1 MNLIVAQSGGPTSV
15 INSSLAGVID
25 SGIDNEFDKI
35 FVSMNGIEGIINNN
49 IRLVDSEVFAR
60 DNMAKALKARP
71 ASILGSCR
79 FKLDNDLDSPVY
91 EKIFENLK
99 KNEIS
104 LFVYIGG
111 NDSMDTVTKL
121 NKYISYKNIEGI
133 NVIGCPKT
141 IDNDLEGMDHSPGF
155 GSSAK
160 YITSTLRS
168 LRCDVDIYDLESV
181 TFVEIMG
188 RHAGWLAAS
197 SLLANYNYKKDLV
210 NLIYVPENETSIEEI
225 LADIKNELRNEKN
238 LLVAIAEGFR
248 DVDGV
253 LSEEV
258 FTNTKDGFNHPVVSG
273 VGQRLAD
280 LVRERLDIKSRAVEL
295 NIAQRSNTMISETD
309 SKEAY
314 NLGYKAV
321 EIGMENTNLVPVLRR
336 KDGEKYEVYYTEVRP
351 EEIANKEM
359 KIPQEWLKDMKTLE
373 KNMYKYALPLIEGEV
388 AQTFED
394 GMPVFVDICDF
405 TKEIK

>member
-25 SGIDNEFDKI
+25 SGIDNDFEKI
-35 FVSMNGIEGIINNN
+35 FVSMNGIEGIINEN
-49 IRLVDSEVFAR
+49 IRLVDAEVFTR
-60 DNMAKALKARP
+60 DNVAKKLKARP

-79 FKLDNDLDSPVY
+79 FKLDDDLDSPVY
-91 EKIFENLK
+91 EKIFAVLK
-99 KNEIS
+99 KNDIG

-111 NDSMDTVTKL
+111 NDSMDTVKKL
-121 NKYISYKNIEGI
+121 NAYIDYKKIEGI

-155 GSSAK
+155 GSAAK
-160 YITSTLRS
+160 YIASTLRS

-197 SLLANYNYKKDLV
+197 SLIANHNYPKDLV
-210 NLIYVPENETSIEEI
+210 NLLYIPEDEMSIDE
-225 LADIKNELRNEKN
+225 LLDDIKKALKTEKN

-248 DVDGV
+248 DTGGI

-258 FTNTKDGFNHPVVSG
+258 FTNTKDGFNHPIVSG

-280 LVRERLDIKSRAVEL
+280 LVRDRLKIKSRAVEL
-295 NIAQRSNTMISETD
+295 NIVQRSNTLISEVD
-309 SKEAY
+309 SREAY

-321 EIGMENTNLVPVLRR
+321 EIGIDRTNLVPVLRR
-336 KDGEKYEVYYTEVRP
+336 KEGETYEVYYTEVTP
-351 EEIANKEM
+351 DEIANREM
-359 KIPQEWLKDMKTLE
+359 KIPQEWLVDKKTLQE
-373 KNMYKYALPLIEGEV
+373 KILSYALPLIEGEV
-388 AQTFED
+388 DQTYEN
-394 GMPVFVDICDF
+394 GIPVFVKIEDF
-405 TKEIK
+405 TREI

>member
-15 INSSLAGVID
+15 INSSLAGVVD
-25 SGIDNEFDKI
+25 SGIDNDFEKI
-35 FVSMNGIEGIINNN
+35 FVSMNGIEGIINEN
-49 IRLVDSEVFAR
+49 IRLVDTEIFTKE
-60 DNMAKALKARP
+60 NITKKLKARP

-79 FKLDNDLDSPVY
+79 FKLDSDLDSPVY
-91 EKIFENLK
+91 EKIFDVLK
-99 KNEIS
+99 KNDIG

-111 NDSMDTVTKL
+111 NDSMDTVKKL
-121 NKYISYKNIEGI
+121 NAYIDYKKIEGI

-155 GSSAK
+155 GSAAK
-160 YITSTLRS
+160 YIASTLRS

-197 SLLANYNYKKDLV
+197 SLIANYNYPKDLV
-210 NLIYVPENETSIEEI
+210 NLLYIPEDEMSIDELLDEI
-225 LADIKNELRNEKN
+225 RKALKTEKN

-258 FTNTKDGFNHPVVSG
+258 FANTKDGFNHPIVSG

-280 LVRERLDIKSRAVEL
+280 LVRDRLNIKSRAVEL
-295 NIAQRSNTMISETD
+295 NIVQRSNTLISETD

-314 NLGYKAV
+314 QLGYRAV
-321 EIGMENTNLVPVLRR
+321 DLGTTRTNLVPVLRR
-336 KDGEKYEVYYTEVRP
+336 KEGEGYEVYYTEVNP
-351 EEIANKEM
+351 DEIANREM
-359 KIPQEWLKDMKTLE
+359 KIPQDWLVDKKTLQE
-373 KNMYKYALPLIEGEV
+373 KIHAYALPLIAGEV
-388 AQTFED
+388 DQVYEN
-394 GMPVFVDICDF
+394 GMPVFVKIEDF
-405 TKEIK
+405 TKEI

>member
-25 SGIDNEFDKI
+25 SGIDNNFDKI
-35 FVSMNGIEGIINNN
+35 FVSMNGIEGIINDN
-49 IRLVDSEVFAR
+49 IRLVDTETFAR
-60 DNMAKALKARP
+60 KNMTKALKARP

-79 FKLDNDLDSPVY
+79 FKLDDDLENPVY
-91 EKIFENLK
+91 EKIFDNLK

-121 NKYISYKNIEGI
+121 NKYIDHKNIEGI

-160 YITSTLRS
+160 YIAQTLRA

-197 SLLANYNYKKDLV
+197 SLLSNYGYKKDLV
-210 NLIYVPENETSIEEI
+210 NLIYVPEDKTSIDEI
-225 LADIKNELRNEKN
+225 LNDIENTLKIEKN

-248 DVDGV
+248 DVDGI
-253 LSEEV
+253 LSKEV
-258 FTNTKDGFNHPVVSG
+258 FANTKDGFNHPIVSG

-280 LVRERLDIKSRAVEL
+280 LVRDRLKIKSRAVEL
-295 NIAQRSNTMISETD
+295 NIAQRSNIMISETD

-321 EIGMENTNLVPVLRR
+321 EIGLENTNLVPVLRR
-336 KDGEKYEVYYTEVRP
+336 KEGEEYEVYYTQVRP
-351 EEIANKEM
+351 DQIANKEM
-359 KIPQEWLKDMKTLE
+359 KIPQEWLKNKKTLE
-373 KNMYKYALPLIEGEV
+373 ENMHKYALPLIKGEV
-388 AQTFED
+388 AQVFEE
-394 GMPVFVDICDF
+394 GMPVFVEIEDF
-405 TKEIK
+405 TREM

>member
-25 SGIDNEFDKI
+25 SGIDNDFEKI
-35 FVSMNGIEGIINNN
+35 FVSMNGIEGIINEN
-49 IRLVDSEVFAR
+49 IRLVDAEVFTR
-60 DNMAKALKARP
+60 DNTTKKLKARP

-79 FKLDNDLDSPVY
+79 FKLDDDLDSPVY
-91 EKIFENLK
+91 EKIFAVLK
-99 KNEIS
+99 KNDIG

-111 NDSMDTVTKL
+111 NDSMDTVKKL
-121 NKYISYKNIEGI
+121 NAYIDYKKIEGI

-155 GSSAK
+155 GSAAK
-160 YITSTLRS
+160 YIASTLRS

-197 SLLANYNYKKDLV
+197 SLIANHNYPKDLV
-210 NLIYVPENETSIEEI
+210 NLLYIPEDEMPIDE
-225 LADIKNELRNEKN
+225 LLDDIKKALKTEKN

-248 DVDGV
+248 DTGGI

-258 FTNTKDGFNHPVVSG
+258 FTNTKDGFNHPIVSG

-280 LVRERLDIKSRAVEL
+280 LVRDRLKIKSRAVEL
-295 NIAQRSNTMISETD
+295 NIVQRSNTLISEVD

-321 EIGMENTNLVPVLRR
+321 EIGTDRTNLVPVLRR
-336 KDGEKYEVYYTEVRP
+336 KENETYEVYYTEVAP
-351 EEIANKEM
+351 DEIANREM
-359 KIPQEWLKDMKTLE
+359 KIPQEWLVDKKTLQE
-373 KNMYKYALPLIEGEV
+373 KILSYALPLIEGEV
-388 AQTFED
+388 DQTYEN
-394 GMPVFVDICDF
+394 GMPVFVKIEDF
-405 TKEIK
+405 TREI

>member
-25 SGIDNEFDKI
+25 SGIDNDFEKI
-35 FVSMNGIEGIINNN
+35 FVSMNGIEGIINEN
-49 IRLVDSEVFAR
+49 IRLVDAEVFTK
-60 DNMAKALKARP
+60 DNMTKKLKARP

-79 FKLDNDLDSPVY
+79 FKLDDNLDSPVY
-91 EKIFENLK
+91 EKIFAVLK
-99 KNEIS
+99 KYDIG

-111 NDSMDTVTKL
+111 NDSMDTVKKL
-121 NKYISYKNIEGI
+121 NAYIDYKKIEGI

-155 GSSAK
+155 GSAAK
-160 YITSTLRS
+160 YIASTLRS

-197 SLLANYNYKKDLV
+197 SLIANHNYPKDLV
-210 NLIYVPENETSIEEI
+210 NLLYIPEDEMSIDE
-225 LADIKNELRNEKN
+225 LLDDIKKGLKTEKN

-248 DVDGV
+248 DIGGI

-258 FTNTKDGFNHPVVSG
+258 FTNTKDGFNHPIVSG

-280 LVRERLDIKSRAVEL
+280 LVRDRLDIKSRAVEL
-295 NIAQRSNTMISETD
+295 NIVQRSNTLISEVD

-321 EIGMENTNLVPVLRR
+321 EIGTDRTNLVPVLRR
-336 KDGEKYEVYYTEVRP
+336 KEGETYEVYYTEVAP
-351 EEIANKEM
+351 DEIANREM
-359 KIPQEWLKDMKTLE
+359 KIPQEWLVDKKTLQE
-373 KNMYKYALPLIEGEV
+373 KILSYALPLIEGEV
-388 AQTFED
+388 DQTYEN
-394 GMPVFVDICDF
+394 GMPVFVKIEDF
-405 TKEIK
+405 TREI

>member
-25 SGIDNEFDKI
+25 SGIDNDFDKI
-35 FVSMNGIEGIINNN
+35 FVSMNGIEGIINDN
-49 IRLVDSEVFAR
+49 IRLVDTETFAKN
-60 DNMAKALKARP
+60 NMAKALKARP

-79 FKLDNDLDSPVY
+79 FKLDHDLDSPIY
-91 EKIFENLK
+91 EKIFENLA
-99 KNEIS
+99 KNDIS

-121 NKYISYKNIEGI
+121 NKYIEYKNIEGI

-141 IDNDLEGMDHSPGF
+141 IDNDLEGMDHAPGF
-155 GSSAK
+155 PSSAK
-160 YITSTLRS
+160 YITQTLRA

-197 SLLANYNYKKDLV
+197 SLLANYGYKKDLV
-210 NLIYVPENETSIEEI
+210 NLIYVPEDETSIDQI
-225 LADIKNELRNEKN
+225 LNDIENALKREKN

-258 FTNTKDGFNHPVVSG
+258 FANTKDGFNHPVVSG
-273 VGQRLAD
+273 VGQRLSD
-280 LVRERLDIKSRAVEL
+280 LVRDRLNIKSRAVEL
-295 NIAQRSNTMISETD
+295 NIVQRSNIIISETD

-321 EIGMENTNLVPVLRR
+321 EIGIENTNLVPVLRR
-336 KDGEKYEVYYTEVRP
+336 KEGEEYQVYYTEVRP
-351 EEIANKEM
+351 DEIANKEM
-359 KIPQEWLKDMKTLE
+359 KIPKEWLKDMKTLE
-373 KNMYKYALPLIEGEV
+373 ENIHKYALPLIQGEV
-388 AQTFED
+388 AQTFKN
-394 GMPVFVDICDF
+394 GMPVFVDIEDF
-405 TKEIK
+405 TREI

>member
-25 SGIDNEFDKI
+25 SGIDNDFDKI
-35 FVSMNGIEGIINNN
+35 FVSMNGIEGIINDN
-49 IRLVDSEVFAR
+49 IRLVDTETFAKN
-60 DNMAKALKARP
+60 NMAKALKARP

-79 FKLDNDLDSPVY
+79 FKLDYDLDSPIY
-91 EKIFENLK
+91 EKIFENLA

-121 NKYISYKNIEGI
+121 NKYIEYKNIKGI

-155 GSSAK
+155 PSSAK
-160 YITSTLRS
+160 YITQTLRA

-197 SLLANYNYKKDLV
+197 SLLANYGYKKDLV
-210 NLIYVPENETSIEEI
+210 NLIYVPEDEASIDQI
-225 LADIKNELRNEKN
+225 LDDIKNALKSEKN

-258 FTNTKDGFNHPVVSG
+258 FANTKDGFNHPVVSG

-280 LVRERLDIKSRAVEL
+280 LVRERLNIKSRAVEL
-295 NIAQRSNTMISETD
+295 NITQRSNIMISETD

-321 EIGMENTNLVPVLRR
+321 EIGIENTNLVPVLRR
-336 KDGEKYEVYYTEVRP
+336 KDSKEYEVYYTEVRP
-351 EEIANKEM
+351 DEIANKEM
-359 KIPQEWLKDMKTLE
+359 KIPKEWLKDMKTLE
-373 KNMYKYALPLIEGEV
+373 KNIHKYTLPLIQGEL
-388 AQTFED
+388 AQTFEN
-394 GMPVFVDICDF
+394 GMPVFVRIEDF
-405 TKEIK
+405 TREI

>member
-25 SGIDNEFDKI
+25 SGIDNDFEKI
-35 FVSMNGIEGIINNN
+35 FVSMNGIEGIINEN
-49 IRLVDSEVFAR
+49 IRLVDAEVFTKE
-60 DNMAKALKARP
+60 NMTKKLKARP

-79 FKLDNDLDSPVY
+79 FKLDDDLDSPVY
-91 EKIFENLK
+91 EKIFAVLK
-99 KNEIS
+99 KNDIG

-111 NDSMDTVTKL
+111 NDSMDTVKKL
-121 NKYISYKNIEGI
+121 NTYIDYKKIERI

-155 GSSAK
+155 GSAAK
-160 YITSTLRS
+160 YIASTLRS

-197 SLLANYNYKKDLV
+197 SLIANYDYPKDLV
-210 NLIYVPENETSIEEI
+210 NLLYIPEDEMSIDE
-225 LADIKNELRNEKN
+225 LLDDIREALKKEKN

-248 DVDGV
+248 DTGGI

-258 FTNTKDGFNHPVVSG
+258 FTNTKDGFNHPIVSG

-280 LVRERLDIKSRAVEL
+280 LVRDRLNIKSRAVEL
-295 NIAQRSNTMISETD
+295 NIVQRSNTLISEVD
-309 SKEAY
+309 SREAY

-321 EIGMENTNLVPVLRR
+321 EIGTDKTNLVPVLRR
-336 KDGEKYEVYYTEVRP
+336 KDGETYEVYYTEVAP
-351 EEIANKEM
+351 DKIANREM
-359 KIPQEWLKDMKTLE
+359 KIPQEWLVDKKTLQE
-373 KNMYKYALPLIEGEV
+373 KILAYALPLIEGEV
-388 AQTFED
+388 DQTYEN
-394 GMPVFVDICDF
+394 GMPVFVKIEDF
-405 TKEIK
+405 TREI

>member
-15 INSSLAGVID
+15 INSSLAGVVD
-25 SGIDNEFDKI
+25 SGIDNDFEKI
-35 FVSMNGIEGIINNN
+35 FVSMNGIEGIINEN
-49 IRLVDSEVFAR
+49 IRLVDTEIFTKE
-60 DNMAKALKARP
+60 NMTKKLKARP

-79 FKLDNDLDSPVY
+79 FKLDSDLDSPVY
-91 EKIFENLK
+91 EKIFDVLK
-99 KNEIS
+99 KNDIG

-111 NDSMDTVTKL
+111 NDSMDTVKKL
-121 NKYISYKNIEGI
+121 NAYIDYKKIEGI
-133 NVIGCPKT
+133 NVVGCPKT

-155 GSSAK
+155 GSAAK
-160 YITSTLRS
+160 YIASTLRS

-197 SLLANYNYKKDLV
+197 SLIANYNYPKDLV
-210 NLIYVPENETSIEEI
+210 NLLYIPEDEMSIDELLDEI
-225 LADIKNELRNEKN
+225 RKALKTEKN

-258 FTNTKDGFNHPVVSG
+258 FANTKDGFNHPIVSG

-280 LVRERLDIKSRAVEL
+280 LVRDRLNIKSRAVEL
-295 NIAQRSNTMISETD
+295 NIVQRSNTLISETD

-314 NLGYKAV
+314 QLGYRAV
-321 EIGMENTNLVPVLRR
+321 DFGTTRTNLVPVLRR
-336 KDGEKYEVYYTEVRP
+336 KEGEGYEVYYTEVNP
-351 EEIANKEM
+351 DEIANREM
-359 KIPQEWLKDMKTLE
+359 KIPQDWLVDKKTLQE
-373 KNMYKYALPLIEGEV
+373 KIHAYALPLIAGEV
-388 AQTFED
+388 DQVYEN
-394 GMPVFVDICDF
+394 GMPVFVKIEDF
-405 TKEIK
+405 TREI

>member
-15 INSSLAGVID
+15 INSSLAGVVD
-25 SGIDNEFDKI
+25 SGIDNDFEKI
-35 FVSMNGIEGIINNN
+35 FVSMNGIEGIINEN
-49 IRLVDSEVFAR
+49 IRLVDTEIFTKE
-60 DNMAKALKARP
+60 NMTKKLKARP

-79 FKLDNDLDSPVY
+79 FKLDSDLDSPVY
-91 EKIFENLK
+91 EKIFDVLK
-99 KNEIS
+99 KNDIG

-111 NDSMDTVTKL
+111 NDSMDTVKKL
-121 NKYISYKNIEGI
+121 NAYIDYKKIEGI
-133 NVIGCPKT
+133 NVVGCPKT

-155 GSSAK
+155 GSAAK
-160 YITSTLRS
+160 YIASTLRS

-197 SLLANYNYKKDLV
+197 SLIANYNYPKDLV
-210 NLIYVPENETSIEEI
+210 NLLYIPEDEMSIDELLDEI
-225 LADIKNELRNEKN
+225 RKALKTEKN

-258 FTNTKDGFNHPVVSG
+258 FANTKDGFNHPIVSG

-280 LVRERLDIKSRAVEL
+280 LVRDRLNIKSRAVEL
-295 NIAQRSNTMISETD
+295 NIVQRSNTLISETD

-314 NLGYKAV
+314 QLGYRAV
-321 EIGMENTNLVPVLRR
+321 DLGTTRTNLVPVLRR
-336 KDGEKYEVYYTEVRP
+336 KEGEGYEVYYTEVNP
-351 EEIANKEM
+351 DEIANREM
-359 KIPQEWLKDMKTLE
+359 KIPQDWLEDKKTLQE
-373 KNMYKYALPLIEGEV
+373 KIHAYALPLIVGEV
-388 AQTFED
+388 DQVYEN
-394 GMPVFVDICDF
+394 GMPVFVKIEDF
-405 TKEIK
+405 TKEI

>member
-25 SGIDNEFDKI
+25 SGIDNDFEKI
-35 FVSMNGIEGIINNN
+35 FVSMNGIEGIINEH
-49 IRLVDSEVFAR
+49 IRLVDAEVFTK
-60 DNMAKALKARP
+60 DNMAKKLKARP

-79 FKLDNDLDSPVY
+79 FKLDDDLDSPVY
-91 EKIFENLK
+91 EKIFAVLK
-99 KNEIS
+99 KNDIG

-111 NDSMDTVTKL
+111 NDSMDTVKKL
-121 NKYISYKNIEGI
+121 NAYIDYKKIEGI

-155 GSSAK
+155 GSAAK
-160 YITSTLRS
+160 YIASTLRS

-197 SLLANYNYKKDLV
+197 SLIANHNYPKDLV
-210 NLIYVPENETSIEEI
+210 NLLYIPEDEMSIDE
-225 LADIKNELRNEKN
+225 LLDDIKKALKTEKN

-248 DVDGV
+248 DTGGI

-258 FTNTKDGFNHPVVSG
+258 FTNTKDGFNHPIVSG

-280 LVRERLDIKSRAVEL
+280 LVRDRLNIKSRAVEL
-295 NIAQRSNTMISETD
+295 NIVQRSNTLISEVD
-309 SKEAY
+309 SREAY
-314 NLGYKAV
+314 NLGYRAV
-321 EIGMENTNLVPVLRR
+321 EIGIDRTNLVPVLRR
-336 KDGEKYEVYYTEVRP
+336 KEGETYEVYYTEVAP
-351 EEIANKEM
+351 DEIANREM
-359 KIPQEWLKDMKTLE
+359 KIPQEWLVDKKTLQE
-373 KNMYKYALPLIEGEV
+373 KILAYALPLIEGEV
-388 AQTFED
+388 DQTYEN
-394 GMPVFVDICDF
+394 GMPVFVKMEDF
-405 TKEIK
+405 TREI

>member
-25 SGIDNEFDKI
+25 SGIDNEFEKI
-35 FVSMNGIEGIINNN
+35 FVSMNGIEGIINDK
-49 IRLVDSEVFAR
+49 IRLVDIETFAK
-60 DNMAKALKARP
+60 NNVTKALKARP

-79 FKLDNDLDSPVY
+79 FKLDNDLDNPIY

-104 LFVYIGG
+104 LFIYIGG

-121 NKYISYKNIEGI
+121 NKYIDYKKIEGI

-141 IDNDLEGMDHSPGF
+141 IDNDLEGMDHAPGF

-160 YITSTLRS
+160 YIAQTLRS

-197 SLLANYNYKKDLV
+197 SLVANYSYKKDLV
-210 NLIYVPENETSIEEI
+210 NLIYVPEDQTSIEEI
-225 LADIKNELRNEKN
+225 LNDIENALKTEKN

-253 LSEEV
+253 LSQEM

-280 LVRERLDIKSRAVEL
+280 LVRERLNIKSRAVEL
-295 NIAQRSNTMISETD
+295 NIAQRSNIIISQTD
-309 SKEAY
+309 SNEAY

-321 EIGMENTNLVPVLRR
+321 EIGIDGTNLVPVLRR
-336 KDGEKYEVYYTEVRP
+336 KDSDTYEVYYTEVRP
-351 EEIANKEM
+351 DEIANKEM
-359 KIPQEWLKDMKTLE
+359 KIPKEWLKDKKTLE
-373 KNMYKYALPLIEGEV
+373 EKIQNYLLPLIKGE
-388 AQTFED
+388 APQIFKD
-394 GMPVFVDICDF
+394 GMPVFVDIEDF
-405 TKEIK
+405 TREI

>member
-35 FVSMNGIEGIINNN
+35 FVSMNGIEGIINDN
-49 IRLVDSEVFAR
+49 IRLVDQEIFAR

-79 FKLDNDLDSPVY
+79 FKLDNDLDSPIY
-91 EKIFENLK
+91 EKIFENLA

-104 LFVYIGG
+104 LFIYIGG

-210 NLIYVPENETSIEEI
+210 NLIYVPEDETSIDEI
-225 LADIKNELRNEKN
+225 LDDIKNELKNEKN

-336 KDGEKYEVYYTEVRP
+336 KDGEEYEVYYTQVRP

-359 KIPQEWLKDMKTLE
+359 KIPQEWLKDMKSLE
-373 KNMYKYALPLIEGEV
+373 KNMYKYALPLIKGEV
-388 AQTFED
+388 PQTFED
-394 GMPVFVDICDF
+394 GMPVFVDIEDF
-405 TKEIK
+405 TKEI

>member
-25 SGIDNEFDKI
+25 SGIDNDFEKI
-35 FVSMNGIEGIINNN
+35 FVSMNGIEGIINEN
-49 IRLVDSEVFAR
+49 IRLVDAEVFTK
-60 DNMAKALKARP
+60 DNMTKKLKARP

-79 FKLDNDLDSPVY
+79 FRLDDNLDSPVY
-91 EKIFENLK
+91 EKIFAVLK
-99 KNEIS
+99 KYDIG

-111 NDSMDTVTKL
+111 NDSMDTVKKL
-121 NKYISYKNIEGI
+121 NAYIDYKKIEGI

-155 GSSAK
+155 GSAAK
-160 YITSTLRS
+160 YIASTLRS

-197 SLLANYNYKKDLV
+197 SLIANYDYPKDLV
-210 NLIYVPENETSIEEI
+210 NLLYIPEDEMSIDE
-225 LADIKNELRNEKN
+225 LLDDIKKGLKTEKN

-248 DVDGV
+248 DTGGI

-258 FTNTKDGFNHPVVSG
+258 FTNTKDGFNHPIVSG

-280 LVRERLDIKSRAVEL
+280 LVRDRLDIKSRAVEL
-295 NIAQRSNTMISETD
+295 NIVQRSNTLISEVD

-321 EIGMENTNLVPVLRR
+321 EIGTDRTNLVPVLRR
-336 KDGEKYEVYYTEVRP
+336 KEGEDYEVYYTEVAP
-351 EEIANKEM
+351 DEIANREM
-359 KIPQEWLKDMKTLE
+359 KIPQEWLVDKKTLE
-373 KNMYKYALPLIEGEV
+373 EKIQAYALPLIEGEV
-388 AQTFED
+388 DQTYEK
-394 GMPVFVDICDF
+394 GMPVFVKIEDF
-405 TKEIK
+405 TREI

>member
-25 SGIDNEFDKI
+25 SGIDNDFEKI
-35 FVSMNGIEGIINNN
+35 FVSMNGIEGIINEN
-49 IRLVDSEVFAR
+49 IRLVDAEVFTK
-60 DNMAKALKARP
+60 DNMTKKLKARP

-79 FKLDNDLDSPVY
+79 FKLDDNLDSPVY
-91 EKIFENLK
+91 EKIFAVLK
-99 KNEIS
+99 KYDIG

-111 NDSMDTVTKL
+111 NDSMDTVKKL
-121 NKYISYKNIEGI
+121 NAYIDYKKIEGI

-155 GSSAK
+155 GSAAK
-160 YITSTLRS
+160 YIASTLRS

-197 SLLANYNYKKDLV
+197 SLIANYDYPKDLV
-210 NLIYVPENETSIEEI
+210 NLLYIPEDEMSIDE
-225 LADIKNELRNEKN
+225 LLDDIKKGLKTEKN

-248 DVDGV
+248 DTGGI

-258 FTNTKDGFNHPVVSG
+258 FTNTKDGFNHPIVSG

-280 LVRERLDIKSRAVEL
+280 LVRDRLDIKSRAVEL
-295 NIAQRSNTMISETD
+295 NIVQRSNTLISEVD

-321 EIGMENTNLVPVLRR
+321 EIGTDRTNLVPVLRR
-336 KDGEKYEVYYTEVRP
+336 KEGEDYEVYYTEVAP
-351 EEIANKEM
+351 DEIANREM
-359 KIPQEWLKDMKTLE
+359 KIPQEWLVDKKTLE
-373 KNMYKYALPLIEGEV
+373 EKIQAYALPLIEGQV
-388 AQTFED
+388 DQTYEK
-394 GMPVFVDICDF
+394 GMPVFVKIEDF
-405 TKEIK
+405 TREI

>member
-25 SGIDNEFDKI
+25 SGIDNDFDKI

-49 IRLVDSEVFAR
+49 IRHVDTETFAR
-60 DNMAKALKARP
+60 KNMTKALKARP

-79 FKLDNDLDSPVY
+79 FKLDDNLESPIY
-91 EKIFENLK
+91 EKIFDNLA

-121 NKYISYKNIEGI
+121 NKYIAHKNIEGI

-160 YITSTLRS
+160 YIAQTLRA

-197 SLLANYNYKKDLV
+197 SLLANYGYKKDLV
-210 NLIYVPENETSIEEI
+210 NLIYVPEDKTSIDEI
-225 LADIKNELRNEKN
+225 LNDIENTLKTEKN
-238 LLVAIAEGFR
+238 LLVVIAEGFR
-248 DVDGV
+248 DVDGI
-253 LSEEV
+253 LSKEV
-258 FTNTKDGFNHPVVSG
+258 FANTKDGFNHPIVSG

-280 LVRERLDIKSRAVEL
+280 LVRDRLNIKSRAVEL
-295 NIAQRSNTMISETD
+295 NIAQRSNIMISETD

-321 EIGMENTNLVPVLRR
+321 EIGIENTNLVPVLRR
-336 KDGEKYEVYYTEVRP
+336 KEGEKYDVYYTQVRP
-351 EEIANKEM
+351 DQIANKEM
-359 KIPQEWLKDMKTLE
+359 KIPQIWLKDMKTLE
-373 KNMYKYALPLIEGEV
+373 ENMHKYALPLIKGEV
-388 AQTFED
+388 AQVFEN
-394 GMPVFVDICDF
+394 GMPLFVEIEDF
-405 TKEIK
+405 TREI

>member
-25 SGIDNEFDKI
+25 SGIDNDFDKI
-35 FVSMNGIEGIINNN
+35 FVSMNGIEGIINDN
-49 IRLVDSEVFAR
+49 IRHVDTETFAR
-60 DNMAKALKARP
+60 KNMTKALKARP

-79 FKLDNDLDSPVY
+79 FKLDDNLENPIY
-91 EKIFENLK
+91 EKIFDNLK

-121 NKYISYKNIEGI
+121 NKYIAHKNIEGI

-141 IDNDLEGMDHSPGF
+141 IDNDLEGMDHAPGF

-160 YITSTLRS
+160 YIAQTLRA

-197 SLLANYNYKKDLV
+197 SLLANYGYKKDLV
-210 NLIYVPENETSIEEI
+210 NLIYVPEDKTSIDEI
-225 LADIKNELRNEKN
+225 LNDIENTLKTEKN
-238 LLVAIAEGFR
+238 LLVVIAEGFR
-248 DVDGV
+248 DVDGI
-253 LSEEV
+253 LSKEV
-258 FTNTKDGFNHPVVSG
+258 FANTKDGFNHPIVSG

-280 LVRERLDIKSRAVEL
+280 LVRDRLNIKSRAVEL
-295 NIAQRSNTMISETD
+295 NIAQRSNIMISETD

-321 EIGMENTNLVPVLRR
+321 EIGLENTNLVPVLRR
-336 KDGEKYEVYYTEVRP
+336 KEGEEYDVYYTQVKP
-351 EEIANKEM
+351 DQIANKEM
-359 KIPQEWLKDMKTLE
+359 KIPQEWLKNKKTLE
-373 KNMYKYALPLIEGEV
+373 ENMYKYALPLIKGEV
-388 AQTFED
+388 AQVFEN
-394 GMPVFVDICDF
+394 GMPVFVEIEDF
-405 TKEIK
+405 TREI

>member
-15 INSSLAGVID
+15 INASLAGVID
-25 SGIDNEFDKI
+25 SGIDNEFEKI
-35 FVSMNGIEGIINNN
+35 FVSMNGIEGIINEN
-49 IRLVDSEVFAR
+49 IRLLDAEIFTK
-60 DNMAKALKARP
+60 DNMSKKLKARP

-79 FKLDNDLDSPVY
+79 FKLDSDLDSPVY
-91 EKIFENLK
+91 EKIFDVLK
-99 KNEIS
+99 KNDIG

-111 NDSMDTVTKL
+111 NDSMDTVKKL
-121 NKYISYKNIEGI
+121 NAYIVYKKIEGI

-155 GSSAK
+155 GSAAK
-160 YITSTLRS
+160 YIASTLRS

-197 SLLANYNYKKDLV
+197 SLIANYSYPKELV
-210 NLIYVPENETSIEEI
+210 NLLYIPEDEMSIDELLE
-225 LADIKNELRNEKN
+225 DIKEALKKEKN
-238 LLVAIAEGFR
+238 LLVAMAEGFR
-248 DVDGV
+248 DTDGV

-280 LVRERLDIKSRAVEL
+280 LVRNRLNIKSRAVEL
-295 NIAQRSNTMISETD
+295 NIVQRSNTLISATD

-314 NLGYKAV
+314 NLGYRAV
-321 EIGMENTNLVPVLRR
+321 EIGMTRTNLVPVLRR
-336 KDGEKYEVYYTEVRP
+336 IDSEDYEVYYTEVSP
-351 EEIANKEM
+351 DEIANREM
-359 KIPQEWLKDMKTLE
+359 KIPQEWLVDKKTLQE
-373 KNMYKYALPLIEGEV
+373 KILAYALPLIKGEV
-388 AQTFED
+388 EQVYEN
-394 GMPVFVDICDF
+394 GMPVFVKIEDF
-405 TKEIK
+405 TREI

>member
-25 SGIDNEFDKI
+25 SGIDNDFEKI
-35 FVSMNGIEGIINNN
+35 FVSMHGIEGIINEN
-49 IRLVDSEVFAR
+49 IRLVDAEVFTKE
-60 DNMAKALKARP
+60 NMTKKLKARP

-79 FKLDNDLDSPVY
+79 FKLDDDLDSPVY
-91 EKIFENLK
+91 EKIFAVLK
-99 KNEIS
+99 KNDIG

-111 NDSMDTVTKL
+111 NDSMDTVKKL
-121 NKYISYKNIEGI
+121 NAYIDYKKIERI

-155 GSSAK
+155 GSAAK

-197 SLLANYNYKKDLV
+197 SLIANYDYPKDLV
-210 NLIYVPENETSIEEI
+210 NLLYIPEDEMSIDE
-225 LADIKNELRNEKN
+225 LLDDIRESLKKEKN

-248 DVDGV
+248 DTGGI

-258 FTNTKDGFNHPVVSG
+258 FTNTKDGFNHPIVSG

-280 LVRERLDIKSRAVEL
+280 LVRDRLNIKSRAVEL
-295 NIAQRSNTMISETD
+295 NIVQRSNTLISEVD
-309 SKEAY
+309 SREAY
-314 NLGYKAV
+314 NLGYRAV
-321 EIGMENTNLVPVLRR
+321 EIGTDRTNLVPVLRR
-336 KDGEKYEVYYTEVRP
+336 KDGETYEVYYTEVAP
-351 EEIANKEM
+351 DKIANREM
-359 KIPQEWLKDMKTLE
+359 KIPQEWLVDKKTLQE
-373 KNMYKYALPLIEGEV
+373 KILAYALPLIEGEV
-388 AQTFED
+388 DQTYEN
-394 GMPVFVDICDF
+394 GMPVFVKIEDF
-405 TKEIK
+405 TKEI

>member
-25 SGIDNEFDKI
+25 SGIDNDFEKI
-35 FVSMNGIEGIINNN
+35 FVSMNGIEGIINEH
-49 IRLVDSEVFAR
+49 IRLVDAEVFTKE
-60 DNMAKALKARP
+60 NMAKKLKARP

-79 FKLDNDLDSPVY
+79 FKLNDDLDSPVY
-91 EKIFENLK
+91 EKIFNVLK
-99 KNEIS
+99 KNDIG

-111 NDSMDTVTKL
+111 NDSMDTVKKL
-121 NKYISYKNIEGI
+121 NAYIAYKNIEGI

-155 GSSAK
+155 GSAAK
-160 YITSTLRS
+160 YIASTLRS

-197 SLLANYNYKKDLV
+197 SLISNYNYHKDLV
-210 NLIYVPENETSIEEI
+210 NLLYIPEDEISIDE
-225 LADIKNELRNEKN
+225 LLGDIKEALKTDKN

-248 DVDGV
+248 DVDGI

-258 FTNTKDGFNHPVVSG
+258 FTNTKDGFNHPIVSG

-280 LVRERLDIKSRAVEL
+280 LVRDRLKIKSRAVEL
-295 NIAQRSNTMISETD
+295 NIVQRSNTLISETD
-309 SKEAY
+309 SREAY
-314 NLGYKAV
+314 KLGYKAV
-321 EIGMENTNLVPVLRR
+321 ELGTTRTNLVPVLRR
-336 KDGEKYEVYYTEVRP
+336 KEGEAYEVYYTEVAP
-351 EEIANKEM
+351 EEIANREM
-359 KIPQEWLKDMKTLE
+359 KIPQEWLTDKKTLE
-373 KNMYKYALPLIEGEV
+373 KKIQAYALPLIAGEV
-388 AQTFED
+388 KQVYEK
-394 GMPVFVDICDF
+394 GMPVFVRIEDF
-405 TKEIK
+405 TREI